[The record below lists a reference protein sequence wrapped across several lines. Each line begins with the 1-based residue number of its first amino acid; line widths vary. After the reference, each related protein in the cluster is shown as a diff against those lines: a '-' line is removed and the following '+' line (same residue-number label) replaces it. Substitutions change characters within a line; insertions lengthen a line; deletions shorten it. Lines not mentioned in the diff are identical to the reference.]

1 MPTVEQLERLLEAD
15 PTDTF
20 VLYGLAQAH
29 AKETRH
35 EEALGYYDRVIE
47 VDPHYCYA
55 YFHKARSQE
64 ALGQTQG
71 AIATLQAGLEA
82 SRESGD
88 AQALGEIGG
97 YLEAL
102 ESGFGG

>member
-29 AKETRH
+29 AKEGRH
-35 EEALGYYDRVIE
+35 AEALGFYDRVIE

-55 YFHKARSQE
+55 YFHKARSLE
-64 ALGQTQG
+64 AMGEAAG
-71 AIATLQAGLEA
+71 AVATLRAGLEA
-82 SRESGD
+82 SREAGD
-88 AQALGEIGG
+88 AQAISEIGG
-97 YLEAL
+97 YLESL
-102 ESGFGG
+102 EAGSG